1 MADNPPS
8 GRDGQ
13 KSRPSLSSII
23 HMPDLRIAVIILVLC
38 GVGFY
43 LTTLFESVPDILAQN
58 VPAEWFPRLLI
69 WTILVLTLIL
79 PFEHLFLRGG
89 REHIDKDRK
98 ARIEPM
104 SAFTAALLISVVIS
118 ITLFGMYAAMLTITI
133 GLPLLWGER
142 RLKIWIPYVI
152 IFPGGV
158 LILFTKILKVFFE
171 PGSVISFLP

>member
-1 MADNPPS
+1 MSNQPDSAGD
-8 GRDGQ
+8 GR
-13 KSRPSLSSII
+13 KRRPSLLSYI
-23 HMPDLRIAVIILVLC
+23 HIPDFRIAAIILVLC
-38 GVGFY
+38 GVGYY
-43 LTTLFESVPDILAQN
+43 LTTTFESVPDILAQN

-69 WTILVLTLIL
+69 WVILVLTLIL
-79 PFEHLFLRGG
+79 PFEHLFLPGG
-89 REHIDKDRK
+89 RDQIDQDRK

-104 SAFTAALLISVVIS
+104 STFTAGLLFSVVIS
-118 ITLFGMYAAMLTITI
+118 ITFFGMYAAMLAITI

-152 IFPGGV
+152 IFPGAV

>member
-1 MADNPPS
+1 MTNPS
-8 GRDGQ
+8 DSAGDGRKQ
-13 KSRPSLSSII
+13 RPSLRSYI
-23 HMPDLRIAVIILVLC
+23 HIPDSRIAAIILLLC
-38 GVGFY
+38 GVVYY

-69 WTILVLTLIL
+69 WTIFVLTLIL

-89 REHIDKDRK
+89 LEQIDKERK

-104 SAFTAALLISVVIS
+104 SIFTAGLLFLVVIS

-152 IFPGGV
+152 IFPGSV

-171 PGSVISFLP
+171 PGTVISFLP